1 MRVEDYDIR
10 MVNELESALQAACPS
25 FTNVSSLMKII
36 QEIACDLEHE
46 SQKLFHLECAAD
58 SLKQP
63 NYATDINRL
72 LSGYFEKFVDYLMV
86 SYRDRLLEQIG

>member
-36 QEIACDLEHE
+36 QEIACDLENEAEH
-46 SQKLFHLECAAD
+46 LFHLECAVD

-63 NYATDINRL
+63 DYATDIKRC
-72 LSGYFEKFVDYLMV
+72 LSGYFENLVDSLIV